1 MKRFFESFFVS
12 FSAPS
17 NDGVFLKNITYMEII
32 VIKDLKY
39 KPYIEFFNVDIL
51 DKVFTG
57 IKRYPSV
64 YVIKTDNDLSKL
76 KDIQF
81 DWQGIRY
88 SLQDI
93 YEHYN
98 HSDWKIVECAKWQE
112 SKIE

>member
-1 MKRFFESFFVS
+1 MFTQIQV
-12 FSAPS
+12 
-17 NDGVFLKNITYMEII
+17 T
-32 VIKDLKY
+32 DLKY
-39 KPYIEFFNVDIL
+39 KPYIELFNVDIL

-64 YVIKTDNDLSKL
+64 YVIKTPNDLKEIQNL
-76 KDIQF
+76 QF

-88 SLQDI
+88 SLTDI

-112 SKIE
+112 AVIQ